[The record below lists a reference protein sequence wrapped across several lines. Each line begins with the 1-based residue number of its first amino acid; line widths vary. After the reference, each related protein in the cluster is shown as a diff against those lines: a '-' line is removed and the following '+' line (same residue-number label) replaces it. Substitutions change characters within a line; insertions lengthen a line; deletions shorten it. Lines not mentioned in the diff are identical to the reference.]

1 MLPRP
6 ATTSLVCW
14 GPPHPRVRGLYGN
27 QLFWP
32 RSVAQ
37 GGLQGERGARGPTVL
52 LPRLLRHRENRLSV
66 HICICSSLRS
76 DSPRTSCST
85 SSAVATTPRRST
97 ICSTR
102 SCRSFSFHDAPS
114 HHGEVSPGPL
124 VLDRLLV
131 PERNL
136 QEYGVLCAVH
146 PLGYHSIGF
155 EQKTLAYGA
164 LYSAWYLKESTP
176 VPEMMLKDCHISLG
190 SFYEITSILRN
201 QESLSVV
208 DAAYIYS
215 LAQENS
221 YYTKQSLQLEEKSSK
236 SSPNNILACAEDL

>member
-1 MLPRP
+1 MAINYFDRVLSHKVVCKESVELVALLCFYLASSVIERIGYQFTFVFAPLSGLILPEQ
-6 ATTSLVCW
+6 AAL
-14 GPPHPRVRGLYGN
+14 L
-27 QLFWP
+27 
-32 RSVAQ
+32 
-37 GGLQGERGARGPTVL
+37 LQR
-52 LPRLLRHRENRLSV
+52 
-66 HICICSSLRS
+66 SLRRPGDQRYAPRDPV
-76 DSPRTSCST
+76 DSQVPAEC
-85 SSAVATTPRRST
+85 
-97 ICSTR
+97 
-102 SCRSFSFHDAPS
+102 SFSFHDAPS

-176 VPEMMLKDCHISLG
+176 VPEMMLRDCHISLG